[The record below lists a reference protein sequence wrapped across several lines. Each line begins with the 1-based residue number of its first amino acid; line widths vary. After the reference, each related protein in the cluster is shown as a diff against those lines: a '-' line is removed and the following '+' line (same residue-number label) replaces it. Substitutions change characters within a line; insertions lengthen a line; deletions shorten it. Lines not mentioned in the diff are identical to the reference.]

1 MFNLSKKDGKIVD
14 LYITE
19 KSVRVIVDKRDTY
32 YVMQCGMMDEATLQ
46 FDTELDLSALITR
59 ISDTKHS
66 AQVNAVT
73 KQESSTTQTPTC
85 IPGSEPR
92 SLRGQRSNDISG
104 QPLSLLDKL
113 NLMTKPTNQNMSD
126 QNKNK

>member
-32 YVMQCGMMDEATLQ
+32 YVMQCGMMDETTLQ

-73 KQESSTTQTPTC
+73 KQESSTTQ
-85 IPGSEPR
+85 
-92 SLRGQRSNDISG
+92 
-104 QPLSLLDKL
+104 LLHVYLVVSHVLLEDKEVMIL
-113 NLMTKPTNQNMSD
+113 VDNHFHY
-126 QNKNK
+126 